1 MLHIWHIMAKSKSN
15 EWANIRIPVELQ
27 NQAKEMLK
35 SEEMKK
41 MGFTSVSSM
50 LSYLIRREIDQY
62 K

>member
-1 MLHIWHIMAKSKSN
+1 MAKSKSN